1 MLGVSEG
8 PTSGSQLLACWQ
20 RVTLPASPSSLLSRL
35 GLAVPPRRLVHEG
48 LGEAQYVKVS
58 LGAPRCCLDY

>member
-1 MLGVSEG
+1 MGYQRARLS
-8 PTSGSQLLACWQ
+8 AYWQ
-20 RVTLPASPSSLLSRL
+20 RVTLPVSPSSLLSRL

-58 LGAPRCCLDY
+58 LRAPKRRLDY